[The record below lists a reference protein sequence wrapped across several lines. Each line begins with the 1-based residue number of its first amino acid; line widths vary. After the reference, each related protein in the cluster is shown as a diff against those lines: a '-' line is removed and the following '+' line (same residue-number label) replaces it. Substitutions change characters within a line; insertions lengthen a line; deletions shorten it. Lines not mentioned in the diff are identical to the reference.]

1 MLPILVCGL
10 AVVDFVFDVHK
21 FPNSPKKYL
30 ARGARV
36 AAGGCAGIAAATILR
51 LGGKAR
57 IAARVGDDEVGRIA
71 IRQLRSA
78 GIDTGLVHRAE
89 GGRSAYS
96 SVYVDNSG
104 ERQIVSFQG
113 SGLATTLDAAS
124 LGNVGA
130 VLVDTRWPA
139 ASSIVLEHARRL
151 GVPGVVDGEAPVPQE
166 VVARASHVAFSAQGL
181 AAYADA
187 AGLHRALEIAR
198 RRIQGWTCVT
208 DGERGVFFF
217 EGDSLRQVLPPKVDV
232 ADTLGAGDV
241 WHGAFALHLAE
252 GAKEEIAVQFAN
264 TAAALYCTRA
274 GRRGGGATRNQV
286 EALCAATYG

>member
-1 MLPILVCGL
+1 MQPVAAPASPRPRFFGWVEKRELLPALVMTKSAASQSVSCEAPASTPDWFIGQRVAVLPIRL
-10 AVVDFVFDVHK
+10 
-21 FPNSPKKYL
+21 SMS
-30 ARGARV
+30 
-36 AAGGCAGIAAATILR
+36 TIPENA
-51 LGGKAR
+51 K
-57 IAARVGDDEVGRIA
+57 
-71 IRQLRSA
+71 S
-78 GIDTGLVHRAE
+78 
-89 GGRSAYS
+89 YP
-96 SVYVDNSG
+96 
-104 ERQIVSFQG
+104 FQG
-113 SGLATTLDAAS
+113 AGLATTLDAAS

-241 WHGAFALHLAE
+241 WHGAFALRLAE
-252 GAKEEIAVQFAN
+252 GANEEIAVRFAN
-264 TAAALYCTRA
+264 TAAALYCTRV